1 MRFLVLTIVAQ
12 YLTFVNFQRDMGS
25 TQRDYHETFENIIE
39 HLNAQQR
46 KAVEHIEGPLLVVAG
61 PGTGKTHILSAR
73 IGHILLET
81 DTQAQN
87 ILCLTFTD
95 AGVHAMRKRLLE
107 FIGPEAHRVHIYTFH
122 SFCNS
127 IIQDNLEYFG
137 RNDLEPLSDLERID
151 IIRKILERL
160 DVHHLLRRG
169 RSDQYFYEKH
179 LFHLFQR
186 MKMENWTV
194 EFLNERIDQYLKTLS
209 TKPGFFYRVNR
220 GKNKKGDPK
229 KAQIEEETLRMDR
242 LRAGVKLFDAY
253 QTALHQAGRYD
264 YEDMILW
271 ILRAFKNSPLLLRSY
286 QEQYLYFL
294 IDEYQD
300 TNGAQNEIIRQL
312 ISYWDSPNLFI
323 VGDDDQSIYEFQ
335 GARLKNLLD
344 IYAQYERDMELVV
357 LEENYRS
364 SQVIL
369 DASAHLIEKNEK
381 RIVKKLGQ
389 ENIKKSLKAAHSAF
403 AKLNTPPQLLAY
415 PNKWHEEVAILYK
428 IKLAIKEGIDL
439 DEIAIIYAKH
449 KQAENLIRLLE
460 KEGIPYITK
469 KKVNILHLP
478 IVQQLRRLLIY
489 IQAEQ
494 QLPYSGEY
502 LLYQLL
508 HFHVLDINSRDIA
521 KMSFYL
527 AETDFAKRPKWRDLI
542 NDGERLNEMGVASI
556 DAVLQFGVLL
566 DELIIDVANLSLPH
580 LIEKIINRTG
590 ILKYITLAD
599 DRIWQTE
606 VVSTFFNFLVNETNR
621 HPRINLSY
629 LLDLLDRMD
638 DNRISIEIQKTIS
651 PEKGIHLLTAHS
663 AKGLEFEWVFIL
675 DAIKKHWEPSSRN
688 SNFQFKFPDTV
699 TLSGEEDALEARR
712 RLFYVALTRAKA
724 KIYISYS
731 EYDEKGKEQPRAQF
745 VDELLEM
752 NSVELKKEEVESD
765 YLLDTQM
772 LSLKETDRVFIKK
785 EARDK
790 VQQLLEGLALSVS
803 SMNKYLKCPLSFY
816 YENVLRVPGFNSEA
830 ASYGTAMHNALQRL
844 FERMKAHKE
853 KQFPPKS
860 TLVKLF
866 EHEMKKLR
874 GYFSAKE
881 YRRRLDMGRT
891 NLAIYYDMNIHS
903 WHRNV
908 KVEMSVRNVELDGVP
923 IYGII
928 DKMEL
933 HEGNEIQIIDY
944 KTGSSNDKK
953 VKSPTKSEPLG
964 GHYWRQLLFY
974 KLLYEAKDIN
984 TAKVTKGS
992 ISYLEPDANGNF
1004 KDISIDLTAKD
1015 SHFVKKLVV
1024 DTFHKIQQH
1033 EFYEGCGENYCHWC
1047 NFVKENQSV
1056 DSFANRDLELLDD
1069 KSK

>member
-1 MRFLVLTIVAQ
+1 
-12 YLTFVNFQRDMGS
+12 MGS
-25 TQRDYHETFENIIE
+25 TQRDYHKEFENIIQ
-39 HLNAQQR
+39 HLNIQQR

-151 IIRKILERL
+151 IIRRLLEQL
-160 DVHHLLRRG
+160 DVHHYLRRG

-179 LFHLFQR
+179 LFNLFQR
-186 MKMENWTV
+186 MKMEDWTA
-194 EFLNERIDQYLKTLS
+194 EFLHKKIDQYLEELPK
-209 TKPGFFYRVNR
+209 KNGFFYRVNR

-229 KAQIEEETLRMDR
+229 SAQIEEETLRMDR
-242 LRAGVKLFDAY
+242 LRAGVDLFDKY
-253 QTALHQAGRYD
+253 QAALRKAGRYD

-271 ILRAFKNSPLLLRSY
+271 VLRAFQKNPLLLRSY

-300 TNGAQNEIIRQL
+300 TNGAQNEVIRQL
-312 ISYWDSPNLFI
+312 ISYWESPNLFI

-344 IYAQYERDMELVV
+344 IYAQYERDIELVI

-364 SQVIL
+364 SQIIL

-389 ENIKKSLKAAHSAF
+389 QHINKSLKAANAAF
-403 AKLNTPPQLLAY
+403 AKLDNPPQVTTY
-415 PNKWHEEVAILYK
+415 PNKWQEEVAILQ
-428 IKLAIKEGIDL
+428 KLKQAIKEGIEFE
-439 DEIAIIYAKH
+439 EIAVIYAKH
-449 KQAENLIRLLE
+449 RQAENLIRLLE

-469 KKVNILHLP
+469 KKVNVLNLP
-478 IVQQLRRLLIY
+478 LIQQVRRLLIY
-489 IQAEQ
+489 IHAEQ

-502 LLYQLL
+502 LVYQLL
-508 HFHVLDINSRDIA
+508 HFHVLGVNVRDIA

-527 AETDFAKRPKWRDLI
+527 AGTDFAKRPKWRDLI
-542 NDGERLNEMGVASI
+542 NDGERLNEIGVAAI
-556 DAVLQFGVLL
+556 DPILQFGELL
-566 DELIIDVANLSLPH
+566 DELVLDAANLSLPH
-580 LIEKIINRTG
+580 LIEKLINRTG
-590 ILKYITLAD
+590 ILKYITGAD

-606 VVSTFFNFLVNETNR
+606 VVSTFLKFVVNETNR
-621 HPRINLSY
+621 HPRIKLNY

-663 AKGLEFEWVFIL
+663 AKGLEFKWVFIL
-675 DAIKKHWEPSSRN
+675 DAIKNHWEPRSRN
-688 SNFQFKFPDTV
+688 SSFQFKFPDTV

-724 KIYISYS
+724 KVFISYS
-731 EYDEKGKEQPRAQF
+731 EHDEKGKEQPRAQF
-745 VDELLEM
+745 VDELLEIEG
-752 NSVELKKEEVESD
+752 VEWKKEEVESD
-765 YLLDTQM
+765 LLLEAQM
-772 LSLKETDRVFIKK
+772 LSLQETDRVFIRK
-785 EARDK
+785 EAGDK
-790 VQQLLEGLALSVS
+790 VQELIEGLVLSVS
-803 SMNKYLKCPLSFY
+803 SMNKFLKCPLSFY

-844 FERMKAHKE
+844 FERMRAHKDRR
-853 KQFPPKS
+853 FPAKS
-860 TLVKLF
+860 TFVKMF
-866 EHEMKKLR
+866 DHEMEKLR

-881 YRRRLDMGRT
+881 YRRRLAMGRT
-891 NLAIYYDMNIHS
+891 NLAIYYDINIRT

-908 KVEMSVRNVELDGVP
+908 KVEMSVRNVEVDGVP

-928 DKMEL
+928 DKLEL
-933 HEGNEIQIIDY
+933 HEGQEVRIVDY
-944 KTGSSNDKK
+944 KTGSANDKK
-953 VKSPTKSEPLG
+953 VKGPTKSEPLG
-964 GHYWRQLLFY
+964 GNYWRQLHFY
-974 KLLYEAKDIN
+974 KLLYEAKDASG
-984 TAKVTKGS
+984 AKVTKGT
-992 ISYLEPDANGNF
+992 ISYLEPDAKGNF
-1004 KDISIDLTAKD
+1004 KNASIELTRKD
-1015 SHFVKKLVV
+1015 SNFVKKLIT
-1024 DTFHKIQQH
+1024 DTYQKIQQH
-1033 EFYEGCGENYCHWC
+1033 EFYEGCGELYCSWC
-1047 NFVKENQSV
+1047 NFVKENQTR
-1056 DSFANRDLELLDD
+1056 DSFVDREIELLDD
-1069 KSK
+1069 KKK